1 MKSHTSLSKPK
12 HERGQALILIVFAI
26 VGLIAMVGLTVDG
39 GMAFSNRRHA
49 QNAADTAA
57 FAAAR
62 AKVRNELPWQSAGLF
77 IAGENGFVDLFAD
90 NSASEDQINVEVY
103 GCEEI
108 PALDDCGEYANNP
121 NYILVR
127 ITSVVQT
134 LFARIVGVEF
144 VTNRVI
150 SIAQAKPGTVDP
162 TMFGN
167 AMVSLMCGCKGEH
180 NWPND
185 PFTISGSSTSIVG
198 GSGVF
203 VNSDCNGAFNQ
214 NGSASMDAEYGVC
227 TVGPAPNYAPGSV
240 SPAPQ
245 GNCGVPMPCPPP
257 IVFPNPTCDLD
268 GNGQIDANERGK
280 IIEISSNPKVYSA
293 TPGYFKGDF
302 PSVSPSGKLLMQKGV
317 YCIGNDFKLNS
328 NWEITSDVNGN
339 GQHDQ
344 FTEGVLI
351 MTEKGGITL
360 NGSSKLDLH
369 AITDPNA
376 PEDLQNILFFI
387 PSGNKNPLNMNG
399 SSGSVFT
406 GSIWAPTS
414 HCSLEGTNTSYDV
427 NSQLMCFTISLS
439 GNANIDITYNENEN
453 HIITVP
459 PSIELSK

>member
-1 MKSHTSLSKPK
+1 MKNHTTLSKPK
-12 HERGQALILIVFAI
+12 YERGQALILIVFAI
-26 VGLIAMVGLTVDG
+26 VGLIALVGLTVDG

-77 IAGENGFVDLFAD
+77 IAGENGFADLFAD

-103 GCEEI
+103 GCEEF

-121 NYILVR
+121 DYILVR

-203 VNSDCNGAFNQ
+203 VNSDCDGAFNQ
-214 NGSASMDAEYGVC
+214 NGSASMDVEFGVC
-227 TVGPAPNYAPGSV
+227 TVGDDPSYAAGSV
-240 SPAPQ
+240 SPPPQ
-245 GNCGVPMPCPPP
+245 GGCGVPMPCPPP

-280 IIEISSNPKVYSA
+280 IIEITSNPKVYSA
-293 TPGYFKGDF
+293 TPGYYKGDF
-302 PSVSPSGKLLMQKGV
+302 PSISPSGKLLMQKGV
-317 YCIGNDFKLNS
+317 YCVDDDFSLNS
-328 NWEITSDVNGN
+328 TWEITSDVNGN

-360 NGSSKLDLH
+360 NGSSSLNLH

-376 PEDLQNILFFI
+376 PEDLRNILFFI
-387 PSGNKNPLNMNG
+387 PSGNKSSLNMNG
-399 SSGSVFT
+399 SSGSIFT